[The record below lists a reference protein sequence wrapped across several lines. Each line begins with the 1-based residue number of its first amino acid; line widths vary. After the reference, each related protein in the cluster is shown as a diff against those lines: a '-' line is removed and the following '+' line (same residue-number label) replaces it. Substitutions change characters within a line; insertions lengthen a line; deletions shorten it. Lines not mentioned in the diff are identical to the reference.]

1 MQLDVKIIAASFVFI
16 GAVTFYVSSLIS
28 GHNIYKDF
36 PQALTTLITSVVG
49 FLIFALSPISI
60 VLISITTVNSRN
72 IDLLF
77 DYKIFM
83 PFLLNGIGLGV
94 VAGCMFTLK
103 ARRTIL
109 DVLRDESEMKFR
121 IYSYDL
127 GWDNLLSKIKPE
139 GLITLFVDNKI
150 IKGKLLSYSV
160 KQEPKQVV
168 LSNYTVIDDSDKS
181 LTKIQQKGRILITE
195 TSQIKRIAVPPESL
209 NRHYDNMDHSTQAFY
224 MFLAFIGFTLL
235 FWSFNLSLDYSNHYT
250 VVLQKAAEVSN
261 KIAETSIKVEEAS
274 NIVAEVTKNTPP
286 TNAWKNFNIVTYF
299 LSEIFI
305 FASLLAM
312 FLSYKVSWRDYHNI
326 LCHLIM
332 LNFAPITLLIF
343 AAVSSNSIYH
353 TICHSITK
361 YTTWHNTATII
372 YIVFNIFM
380 LKVYY
385 YIRIKQTQTKRIL
398 LSIVSKYNN
407 NEDKWFRMM
416 LDDIYTRRN
425 LNSDDEFQYNNFKTE
440 MKQHYSNTADLFFN
454 SLEEFV
460 NSTTLF
466 STKIFAKEELNLI
479 GYIRHRLALCDKY
492 GLKENCGR

>member
-60 VLISITTVNSRN
+60 VLISIKTVDSRN

-139 GLITLFVDNKI
+139 GLITLFVDNNKI

-168 LSNYTVIDDSDKS
+168 LSNYTVKDDSDKS

-235 FWSFNLSLDYSNHYT
+235 FWSFNLSVDYSNHYRS
-250 VVLQKAAEVSN
+250 VLQKAAEVTNN
-261 KIAETSIKVEEAS
+261 K
-274 NIVAEVTKNTPP
+274 PP

-305 FASLLAM
+305 LASLLAM
-312 FLSYKVSWRDYHNI
+312 FLSYKFSWRDYHNK

-361 YTTWHNTATII
+361 YTTWHTTATII

-380 LKVYY
+380 LGIYY
-385 YIRIKQTQTKRIL
+385 YIRIKQTQTKGIL
-398 LSIVSKYNN
+398 LSIVGKYNN